1 MNSRPRITNKLV
13 RKKAEK
19 KKDFDVITAP
29 DSLAANTTIKSTFKE
44 NDRFTDIPKT
54 SSKINPRT
62 PKRNHI

>member
-1 MNSRPRITNKLV
+1 MNSRPRITKKLV
-13 RKKAEK
+13 RKKPK